1 MNPQRALSPLD
12 IESISPRLL
21 LCAAVMAVVL
31 MALFVDLLHDSVA
44 RGEQWREAQRN
55 SETHPS
61 AKPAET
67 TIAQVR

>member
-31 MALFVDLLHDSVA
+31 MTLFVDLLHDSVA

-55 SETHPS
+55 SETRSS